1 MSKYIIQFLTI
12 REYAVDAF
20 GPLLE
25 LHEVVDSRLSSFDLG
40 SIVYQR
46 VLGPDGLE
54 ALGWMT
60 FDYRRLDALS
70 ALGLKPGE
78 EIRRT
83 LAVEE

>member
-12 REYAVDAF
+12 REYAVDAVD
-20 GPLLE
+20 PLLA
-25 LHEVVDSRLSSFDLG
+25 LHEVVDSRLSSFELG
-40 SIVYQR
+40 RIVYQR

-54 ALGWMT
+54 TLSWMT
-60 FDYRRLDALS
+60 FDYRQPDALA

>member
-12 REYAVDAF
+12 REYAVDAVD
-20 GPLLE
+20 PLLA
-25 LHEVVDSRLSSFDLG
+25 LHEVVDSRLSSFELG
-40 SIVYQR
+40 RIVYQR

-54 ALGWMT
+54 TLGWMT
-60 FDYRRLDALS
+60 CDYRQPDTLA

>member
-12 REYAVDAF
+12 REYAVDAVD
-20 GPLLE
+20 PLLA

-60 FDYRRLDALS
+60 FHYRQPDALA

>member
-12 REYAVDAF
+12 REYAVDSSSPYLA
-20 GPLLE
+20 
-25 LHEVVDSRLSSFDLG
+25 LHEVVDSRLSSFELG
-40 SIVYQR
+40 RIIYQR

-60 FDYRRLDALS
+60 FDYRRLDALA

>member
-12 REYAVDAF
+12 REYVVDAF
-20 GPLLE
+20 GPLLA
-25 LHEVVDSRLSSFDLG
+25 LHEVVDSRLSSFEFG
-40 SIVYQR
+40 RIVYQR
-46 VLGPDGLE
+46 VLEPDGLA

-60 FDYRRLDALS
+60 FDSRQPDALA

-83 LAVEE
+83 LAVED

>member
-1 MSKYIIQFLTI
+1 MAKYIIQFLTV
-12 REYAVDAF
+12 REYAVDAVD
-20 GPLLE
+20 PLLA
-25 LHEVVDSRLSSFDLG
+25 LHEVVDSRLSSFERG
-40 SIVYQR
+40 RIVYQR

-60 FDYRRLDALS
+60 FDSHQPDALG

-83 LAVEE
+83 LAVED